1 MDQRFL
7 IELDALLDT
16 RLGTIALID
25 DQLAKSF
32 LTDEYA
38 NRISDEFHKLN
49 PALDIDLYRRAYA
62 DRDIETLM
70 ASAPTDISL
79 FLNPLIN
86 TLSRNAESGSPTITK
101 LEVEVNYYP
110 YQLSEALKEEFAVCI
125 TASLCLDQRVTMVY
139 HPTAH
144 LTTDYIL
151 ANKWTMLVLYN
162 LSEWHNAVFGKI
174 TTPPTPIPTVVVLVP
189 FLLNSVDDVVAEMQ
203 NEPPTKQRIT
213 PFDAYRIMLAD
224 YIGIKFMPTADFS
237 LVGLTKRDVEPTK
250 EDPSVA

>member
-16 RLGTIALID
+16 RLGTLALID
-25 DQLAKSF
+25 SQLAKSF
-32 LTDEYA
+32 LTDDYA

-62 DRDIETLM
+62 DRDLDTLYM
-70 ASAPTDISL
+70 SSPTDLSL

-86 TLSRNAESGSPTITK
+86 TLLRNAETGSPTVGKVDI
-101 LEVEVNYYP
+101 EVNYYP
-110 YQLSEALKEEFAVCI
+110 YELTEELKAEFAQCI
-125 TASLCLDQRVTMVY
+125 TASLCLDQQVTMVY
-139 HPTAH
+139 HPTAMM
-144 LTTDYIL
+144 TTDYIL
-151 ANKWTMLVLYN
+151 GNKWTVLVMYN
-162 LSEWHNAVFGKI
+162 LSDWHNAVFGKM
-174 TTPPTPIPTVVVLVP
+174 TTPPTPIPTTVVLAPYLV
-189 FLLNSVDDVVAEMQ
+189 NSVDEVVKELQ
-203 NEPPTKQRIT
+203 NEPPTKQRVT

-237 LVGLTKRDVEPTK
+237 LLGLTKRDVEPPT